1 MEQIIGKL
9 RFEFK
14 QVHPEG
20 CESKTKMAEIVH
32 ITSDEEKAL
41 ESVEIP
47 EILQYNGINYT
58 VVSIKGGGRQRYSE
72 KINTGKRVTDK
83 RRKDYGDF
91 IYEEKYTYVSTNVF
105 CTSGWSGYYTTIR
118 YRYNNGDVKSIKLP
132 KTLKYIGD
140 YAFCNCKITSIVIPD
155 GVIKIGEAA
164 FEGCNLKE
172 VTIPS
177 SVKEIKMAAFAGSNS
192 VILKIKNK
200 EGAVKFGYN
209 FVDSNDK
216 VIYLGKGFFA
226 KLFGK

>member
-9 RFEFK
+9 RFEFY

-32 ITSDEEKAL
+32 ITSDEKKAL
-41 ESVEIP
+41 ESVKIP

-58 VVSIKGGGRQRYSE
+58 VVSIKGGGRQSYYVHL
-72 KINTGKRVTDK
+72 NTGKRVTDK
-83 RRKDYGDF
+83 RRKDYGYF
-91 IYEEKYTYVSTNVF
+91 IYEEKYNYVSLNVF
-105 CTSGWSGYYTTIR
+105 WDFTRRS
-118 YRYNNGDVKSIKLP
+118 NNGPVKSIKLP

-140 YAFCNCKITSIVIPD
+140 YAFCNCSITSIVIPD

-164 FEGCNLKE
+164 FERCNLKE

-177 SVKEIKMAAFAGSNS
+177 SVKEIKKAAFAGSNS

-200 EGAVKFGYN
+200 EGAVKFGDN
-209 FVDSNDK
+209 FVDSYDK